1 MNSVSCS
8 EWSEPAESVQSEF
21 WWWSW
26 WRSSSTPLLRPASHS
41 SVDPSVRERRWKPA
55 ALKRARA
62 NQEVKCCRVVA
73 GDVWCWWIR
82 RYRTRHGRR
91 IKVRWLWIVTMVLRD
106 HNRHW
111 TPPWQSWGW
120 PPARCLVN
128 RRRTP
133 PPEAEAHRGVI
144 GYRSVVRVDIVLWVR
159 VIVLLVPASSC
170 STSAVDFYANVQW
183 EPSRARAVFNR
194 LC

>member
-1 MNSVSCS
+1 MFPALSDQNQQNLFSQSSDGDHDGGAARLLSCVQHHIPLWLRQS
-8 EWSEPAESVQSEF
+8 ESVGGNLPLWNVPERIRK
-21 WWWSW
+21 WS
-26 WRSSSTPLLRPASHS
+26 
-41 SVDPSVRERRWKPA
+41 
-55 ALKRARA
+55 
-62 NQEVKCCRVVA
+62 VVA

-144 GYRSVVRVDIVLWVR
+144 GYRSVVRGDIVLWVR
-159 VIVLLVPASSC
+159 VIVLLVPASSR

-183 EPSRARAVFNR
+183 ELSRARAVFNR